1 MNIIQNQ
8 IFSKELKDI
17 LKYISMDKPLASL
30 NFKDE
35 LKFKIRELPAN
46 PYKYKQSL
54 YFNDKNIRDMT
65 YKTYTLI
72 YEINFE
78 KDSIEILKIFNK
90 NKPS

>member
-1 MNIIQNQ
+1 MKIIYKTAFERQLIQ
-8 IFSKELKDI
+8 IIDYIAQDKKSASFKFAYELEKSI
-17 LKYISMDKPLASL
+17 LSILD
-30 NFKDE
+30 
-35 LKFKIRELPAN
+35 N
-46 PYKYKQSL
+46 PFKYKQSL

>member
-1 MNIIQNQ
+1 MNIIHNQ
-8 IFSKELKDI
+8 IFSKELKVI
-17 LKYISMDKPLASL
+17 LKYIAMDKPLASL

-35 LKFKIRELPAN
+35 LKFKIKELPAN
-46 PYKYKQSL
+46 LYKYKQSL
-54 YFNDKNIRDMT
+54 YFNDKNIREMT